1 MKRCLVVMQSQF
13 WRHLFAISDN
23 VKDHSKV
30 CLCSQMNT
38 LLGVFVTV
46 IVTAFICNVL
56 QHNETVT
63 TNKDLRFFVIAT
75 VPASVSNF
83 PLYQGLNI
91 ISCLAFKELLG
102 FAFSSFSRYSHVLLD
117 VW

>member
-1 MKRCLVVMQSQF
+1 
-13 WRHLFAISDN
+13 
-23 VKDHSKV
+23 
-30 CLCSQMNT
+30 MNT

-46 IVTAFICNVL
+46 IVTAFVCNFL
-56 QHNETVT
+56 QRNETVT
-63 TNKDLRFFVIAT
+63 INKDLMFFVIAI

-102 FAFSSFSRYSHVLLD
+102 FAFSSFSRYSHVLMN
-117 VW
+117 VWLLSVSSFVFGFADQNTFYSESSREH